1 MRWVV
6 MLHLNW
12 REMNTINF
20 TSILLVLSAILIGC
34 QSNIGPCIHNYED
47 PILTIQSVYS
57 AENGD
62 EINIVKISDVK
73 IDNVSRAL
81 SSFDNDVSNNIV
93 VDDSLLICT
102 IPCGFGIEVGTYE
115 ISFSA
120 DGYRDSTI
128 STTAKYNKS
137 KGGCPSSS
145 SDGTKRSFS
154 LSPQ

>member
-1 MRWVV
+1 MRHVV

-12 REMNTINF
+12 RDMKALNF
-20 TSILLVLSAILIGC
+20 TSILLVLSAFLISC
-34 QSNIGPCIHNYED
+34 QSNIGPCVHNYKD
-47 PILTIQSVYS
+47 PILTIQSVNS

-62 EINIVKISDVK
+62 EINSVRISEIK
-73 IDNVSRAL
+73 IDNVSRRL
-81 SSFDNDVSNNIV
+81 SSFDDDISNNIS

-102 IPCGFGIEVGTYE
+102 ISCGFGIEAGIYE

-145 SDGTKRSFS
+145 SDGTKISFS
-154 LSPQ
+154 LNPQ